1 MIGFLYLKCT
11 DRRIRS
17 ANQNVCG
24 LIKMACDCQGKPKC
38 AEGKKAWYEKM
49 MSAKRLK
56 GVVKGHK
63 KVKVEKKVKKP
74 IY

>member
-1 MIGFLYLKCT
+1 
-11 DRRIRS
+11 
-17 ANQNVCG
+17 
-24 LIKMACDCQGKPKC
+24 MACDCKGKPKC
-38 AEGKKAWYEKM
+38 AEGKMKWYEKM

-63 KVKVEKKVKKP
+63 KVKVEKKIKKP